1 MIKIFI
7 FFLSYYLI
15 FSEQILVFSV
25 QEKIMQNSVE
35 GDLLPLIVT
44 PKEDVNEDITIQC
57 NGNIRYRTSDGGW
70 PDLGDVDPKPKIPS
84 GTKAG
89 TEIKFNCLVD
99 FPIENVNITLE
110 LDNSL
115 TNWIE
120 DENNKQIQ
128 FVPKYLVSPSSL
140 TSKNLEKNDLIE
152 LNMTLMSSVNNE
164 VAIENGTFI
173 LKNNDDKSTI
183 KLLSCSS
190 IPKNQQKGTLK
201 ITCKV
206 EEEVKE
212 GSFSLELVEGKKI
225 DNIEPKVDGTISFS
239 AKYEIE
245 ENEKDNNNSSN
256 FNIISL
262 LFISLSILLLL

>member
-1 MIKIFI
+1 M
-7 FFLSYYLI
+7 
-15 FSEQILVFSV
+15 
-25 QEKIMQNSVE
+25 
-35 GDLLPLIVT
+35 
-44 PKEDVNEDITIQC
+44 
-57 NGNIRYRTSDGGW
+57 
-70 PDLGDVDPKPKIPS
+70 
-84 GTKAG
+84 
-89 TEIKFNCLVD
+89 
-99 FPIENVNITLE
+99 
-110 LDNSL
+110 

-173 LKNNDDKSTI
+173 LKNNDDNSTI